1 MKLSAI
7 AAAAGM
13 PLAGGDGEAQVTG
26 FAIDHRKVAPGTV
39 FGAFRGA
46 KFNGEDFIAAAV
58 AAGAVAVV
66 ALGEAQVE
74 GAVHFADA
82 EPRRAFARLAAQFFT
97 PVPET
102 VVAVTGTNGKTSTV
116 EMTRQIWRMA
126 GHRAASIGTLGITTA
141 DESVATG
148 LTTPDIVTFLANM
161 TGLAREGVSHVAYE
175 ASSHGLSQFRNEGP
189 RVKAGAFTNLS
200 RDHLDYHAGME
211 DYFAAKMRLF
221 GEVVDDGGTA
231 VIWADDEW
239 SPRAQAHA
247 EASGLAVFSVGE
259 AGNGIRL
266 LSRTPGQL
274 GQVREIEHEVKV
286 RKVNLPLIGAYQ
298 AANAHG
304 SAEQALATDGNPAQA
319 VDALAL

>member
-102 VVAVTGTNGKTSTV
+102 VVAVTGTNGKTTTV
-116 EMTRQIWRMA
+116 
-126 GHRAASIGTLGITTA
+126 
-141 DESVATG
+141 
-148 LTTPDIVTFLANM
+148 
-161 TGLAREGVSHVAYE
+161 
-175 ASSHGLSQFRNEGP
+175 
-189 RVKAGAFTNLS
+189 
-200 RDHLDYHAGME
+200 
-211 DYFAAKMRLF
+211 
-221 GEVVDDGGTA
+221 
-231 VIWADDEW
+231 
-239 SPRAQAHA
+239 
-247 EASGLAVFSVGE
+247 
-259 AGNGIRL
+259 
-266 LSRTPGQL
+266 
-274 GQVREIEHEVKV
+274 
-286 RKVNLPLIGAYQ
+286 
-298 AANAHG
+298 
-304 SAEQALATDGNPAQA
+304 
-319 VDALAL
+319 